1 MTIRVGMSTYIV
13 REVRSRK
20 DLKKFIL
27 FPDELY
33 KGCDCYVPPLH
44 DGQEHEL
51 MHSASLE
58 YCTRKMWLAEDAD
71 GKVAGRICA
80 IINPRYNER
89 YGMKRVRFGWFDLIN
104 DIEVARLLTGAAES
118 WALSQ
123 GMEEIHG
130 PLQYTTMGRQGMLV
144 EGFDKLAPFSCLYNY
159 PYYVDLVSRLGF
171 EKECDWVQYRM
182 PAGQGVDEKM
192 KNIAARML
200 DRYHIRAADFD
211 KLKKDRSYFK
221 KFFDAYNSAFDGH
234 VYNFVPFTD
243 AEIEEEI
250 DNILQMLD
258 RKLCCVLLDEDDEVA
273 AFGIAMVSLSGA
285 MRKAKGRL
293 FPFGWY
299 HVLKAKKDYRNIDLL
314 LNGAAPKWQKTG
326 ISSVFHGIM
335 AGQFQDC
342 GAEWAIANPQIE
354 TNTAVNVWE
363 RYESELWLRRR
374 CWVKKI
380 GGACK

>member
-1 MTIRVGMSTYIV
+1 MNTYTV
-13 REVRSRK
+13 KEVVTRR
-20 DLKKFIL
+20 DLRRFIK

-33 KGCDCYVPPLH
+33 KGCGCYVPPLH
-44 DGQEHEL
+44 SGQEHEL

-58 YCTRKMWLAEDAD
+58 YCTRKMWLAEDGG

-89 YGMKRVRFGWFDLIN
+89 YGTRRVRFGWFDLVN
-104 DIEVARLLTGAAES
+104 DIEVARLLLGAAEA
-118 WALSQ
+118 WAKEN
-123 GMEEIHG
+123 GMDEIHG

-144 EGFDKLAPFSCLYNY
+144 DGFDKVAPFSCLYNY
-159 PYYVDLVSRLGF
+159 PYYVDLVESLGF
-171 EKECDWVQYRM
+171 VKECDWVQYRM

-192 KNIAARML
+192 KSIASRMM
-200 DRYHIRAADFD
+200 DRYKIHAADFD
-211 KLKKDRSYFK
+211 ALKKDRRYFR
-221 KFFDAYNSAFDGH
+221 KFFRAYNDAFDGH

-250 DNILQMLD
+250 GNILGMLD
-258 RKLCCVLLDEDDEVA
+258 RRLCCVLMDENDDVA
-273 AFGIAMVSLSGA
+273 AFGIAMVSLSEA
-285 MRKAKGRL
+285 MKKARGRL

-299 HVLKAKKDYRNIDLL
+299 HVLKARKDYRNIDLL

-335 AGQFQDC
+335 AEQFKAC
-342 GAEWAIANPQIE
+342 GSVWAIANPQIE

-363 RYESELWLRRR
+363 RYSSELWLRRR
-374 CWVKKI
+374 CWIKKI
-380 GGACK
+380 D

>member
-1 MTIRVGMSTYIV
+1 MTGVQT
-13 REVRSRK
+13 
-20 DLKKFIL
+20 
-27 FPDELY
+27 
-33 KGCDCYVPPLH
+33 
-44 DGQEHEL
+44 
-51 MHSASLE
+51 
-58 YCTRKMWLAEDAD
+58 
-71 GKVAGRICA
+71 CA
-80 IINPRYNER
+80 LPIY
-89 YGMKRVRFGWFDLIN
+89 
-104 DIEVARLLTGAAES
+104 
-118 WALSQ
+118 
-123 GMEEIHG
+123 
-130 PLQYTTMGRQGMLV
+130 
-144 EGFDKLAPFSCLYNY
+144 
-159 PYYVDLVSRLGF
+159 
-171 EKECDWVQYRM
+171 
-182 PAGQGVDEKM
+182 
-192 KNIAARML
+192 
-200 DRYHIRAADFD
+200 
-211 KLKKDRSYFK
+211 
-221 KFFDAYNSAFDGH
+221 AYNSAFDGH

-258 RKLCCVLLDEDDEVA
+258 KKLCCVLLDEDDDVA
-273 AFGIAMVSLSGA
+273 AFGIAMVSLSWA

-374 CWVKKI
+374 CWIKKI